1 MELSYYEELI
11 VTHAS
16 LHGNLCCLHRVISIE
31 SQLVEIHF
39 NIIFLNSCKRD
50 NLKLVFKMSN
60 IRTVLVLILF
70 DAKWALLFSYH
81 TLTTHYV
88 VENGS

>member
-1 MELSYYEELI
+1 MLENNFRLDK
-11 VTHAS
+11 VTYLLRTRGTQLLRRINSDS

-60 IRTVLVLILF
+60 I
-70 DAKWALLFSYH
+70 AQC
-81 TLTTHYV
+81 
-88 VENGS
+88 